1 MKYVKRIIPLALL
14 VLCLCLCA
22 FTCSEGKGRIDDVDA
37 DSGIINSAL
46 LVFEN
51 LPQGAYEI
59 CYGDADG
66 IWLKE
71 YTKIGSFNVSKNK
84 EKQNILID
92 DVVIPPNAKTLVLIN
107 EGHQYFFDEAIK
119 IPEECTNL
127 GEKELVF
134 GAISDVHFNRYRSK
148 PPKDDAIP
156 AFTLVLEYFDKVGVD
171 LVGVSGDLSSD
182 GEEVAF
188 MRFNYMVKDKE
199 YEVFSCTGN
208 HDIPAIESG
217 AFKEHILG
225 DIETKTGVLDIGE
238 NGLDFT
244 YSESEGEV
252 FIFLSQMYRSYNTPE
267 SRLLDE
273 EQLIWLRGVCEK
285 YKNDRVFLF
294 FHTFL
299 CGTDGQ
305 KHTGVGNIK
314 NPGGYTYDL
323 PYTYGTEDEV
333 EFRQILKDYKNVIF
347 FSGHSHWQFE
357 MEKYNEI
364 ANFSNLDGEYG
375 YMVHIPSVSSPR
387 YIGENDTNR
396 TEMNTKSSQG
406 WLVYV
411 YEECIILLPIEF
423 TTGVIYTEYIEIIKA
438 P

>member
-1 MKYVKRIIPLALL
+1 MKHIKRILPL
-14 VLCLCLCA
+14 VLLIICLCISS
-22 FTCSEGKGRIDDVDA
+22 FTCNEGSASLDA
-37 DSGIINSAL
+37 QGVSLGYIENATISI
-46 LVFEN
+46 EN
-51 LPQGAYEI
+51 LIGTYDI
-59 CYGDADG
+59 CFGDANGNLLSD
-66 IWLKE
+66 
-71 YTKIGSFNVSKNK
+71 YTKITTIKTDKNGNA
-84 EKQNILID
+84 EAIISNL
-92 DVVIPPNAKTLVLIN
+92 VIPPSAKTLVLLDDGGN
-107 EGHQYFFDEAIK
+107 QAFLEKSIK
-119 IPEECTNL
+119 LPEECTNF
-127 GEKELVF
+127 GEEELLF

-148 PPKDDAIP
+148 PPKDDAVP
-156 AFTLVLEYFDKVGVD
+156 AFTQVLEYFDKVGVD

-188 MRFNYMVKDKE
+188 IRFNLMVKDKE

-225 DIETKTGVLDIGE
+225 GIETQNGVLDIAE

-252 FIFLSQMYRSYNTPE
+252 FIFLSQMYRTYNTPD
-267 SRLLDE
+267 SRLLDS
-273 EQLIWLRGVCEK
+273 EQLVWLRGVCEK

-323 PYTYGTEDEV
+323 PYTYGTQDEI

-364 ANFSNLDGEYG
+364 ANFSNLNGEYG
-375 YMVHIPSVSSPR
+375 YMVHIPSVASPR

-411 YEECIILLPIEF
+411 YDECIIFLPIEF
-423 TTGVIYTEYIEIIKA
+423 TTGVIYTEYMEIISYR
-438 P
+438 